1 MTPWRAL
8 DRCSS
13 VASPWAE
20 ADRSVQDRFSSCK
33 GMPDHKNTDQG
44 RGNVYFAGPDRD
56 RGGPAPL
63 ALHPKPEGGMAT
75 KLDKTIKREL
85 DLEGKLY
92 TVAISPEGVKVTP
105 KGARKGH
112 EVSWST
118 LVGGD
123 TEPRRDV
130 GGGSDAF

>member
-1 MTPWRAL
+1 
-8 DRCSS
+8 
-13 VASPWAE
+13 
-20 ADRSVQDRFSSCK
+20 
-33 GMPDHKNTDQG
+33 
-44 RGNVYFAGPDRD
+44 
-56 RGGPAPL
+56 
-63 ALHPKPEGGMAT
+63 MAT

-123 TEPRRDV
+123 TEVRRDA
-130 GGGSDAF
+130 GGAGDAF

>member
-1 MTPWRAL
+1 
-8 DRCSS
+8 
-13 VASPWAE
+13 
-20 ADRSVQDRFSSCK
+20 
-33 GMPDHKNTDQG
+33 
-44 RGNVYFAGPDRD
+44 
-56 RGGPAPL
+56 
-63 ALHPKPEGGMAT
+63 MAT

-118 LVGGD
+118 LVGGGE
-123 TEPRRDV
+123 TETRRDT
-130 GGGSDAF
+130 GGAGDAY